1 VLLRSLS
8 VENFRGIARADL
20 TFDATTVF
28 IGENDCGKS
37 SLLEALAIALGVG
50 SDGHQFAFQPF
61 HARRDSEGLLH
72 PLARISLLFREEAVG
87 QWNAGMPR
95 DHLSWPR
102 RGATLRTLRFE
113 VRAHW
118 DTLRAEPEVTWT
130 FATAEGYPE
139 RIDDLELLLWLRRV
153 SPVIWLR
160 GGVLT
165 TSTVHRTPDETQDL
179 ATHERIALVDE
190 TYRSIV
196 EGTGSD
202 SPAELEKAFDAARA
216 LLIQAHVQFEPAA
229 GLLGPALQELTG
241 RNRVRNHQAAGP
253 PHLHGGA
260 AQKLGLLLLVGAVL
274 RTGQLGL
281 AEGAEPIIIVEDPEA
296 HLHPMTLASV
306 SGILEQIPSQKI
318 VSTHSGTLLSAT
330 PLASI
335 RRLTRGDGEVKE
347 WSIRQGDL
355 SRDELRRW
363 GYHIRSRRASAMFAR
378 CWLLVE
384 GETEFW
390 ILPELARI
398 CGYDLAVEG
407 VSCVEFAQ
415 SGLTP
420 LIKVAQQLGIEWHLL
435 ADGDEAGHH
444 YSSMAQPFLGDM
456 EPELRI
462 TRLAE
467 LDIEHCFWHH
477 GFADVYRR
485 IAFPKARGIPRVAA
499 KSAITQAIA
508 RSSKPFLAV
517 QALEAVAAAGAEK
530 APPPLR
536 KAIEA
541 AIALSRA
548 R

>member
-1 VLLRSLS
+1 M
-8 VENFRGIARADL
+8 ENFRGIARAAL
-20 TFDATTVF
+20 TFDTTTVF

-50 SDGHQFAFQPF
+50 SDGHQFAFQAF
-61 HARRDSEGLLH
+61 HARRDNEGLLH
-72 PLARISLLFREEAVG
+72 PVARISLLFREETTG
-87 QWNAGMPR
+87 QWNASIPR
-95 DHLSWPR
+95 DRLSWPR
-102 RGATLRTLRFE
+102 RGGALRTLRFE
-113 VRAHW
+113 VRARW
-118 DTLRAEPEVTWT
+118 EDVRAEPAVTWT
-130 FATAEGYPE
+130 FSSALEGAQE
-139 RIDDLELLLWLRRV
+139 RVDDVELLLWLRRV

-165 TSTVHRTPDETQDL
+165 TSTVHRPAGDTPDI

-202 SPAELEKAFDAARA
+202 SAAELEKAFDAARA
-216 LLIQAHVQFEPAA
+216 LLIQAHVQFEPGA

-281 AEGAEPIIIVEDPEA
+281 AEGAEPIIVIEDPEA

-318 VSTHSGTLLSAT
+318 VSTHSGTLLSAS
-330 PLASI
+330 PLSSI

-355 SRDELRRW
+355 TREELRRW

-398 CGYDLAVEG
+398 CGYDLAIEG

-435 ADGDEAGHH
+435 ADGDEAGRH
-444 YSSMAQPFLGDM
+444 YSHMAQPFLGDM

-462 TRLAE
+462 TLLAE
-467 LDIEHCFWHH
+467 PDIEHCFWHH

-485 IAFPKARGIPRVAA
+485 IAFPKARGIPRVPA
-499 KSAITQAIA
+499 KSAIMQAIA

-517 QALEAVAAAGAEK
+517 QALEAVAAAGAER
-530 APPPLR
+530 APEPLR

-541 AIALSRA
+541 AIALARA

>member
-1 VLLRSLS
+1 MQLRSLV
-8 VENFRGIARADL
+8 VENFRGIARAAL
-20 TFDATTVF
+20 TFDLTTLF
-28 IGENDCGKS
+28 IGENDSGKS
-37 SLLEALAIALGVG
+37 SLLEALALALGVG
-50 SDGHQFAFQPF
+50 SDGHPFAFQSH
-61 HARRDSEGLLH
+61 HARRNGDGT
-72 PLARISLLFREEAVG
+72 PPVARIELLFREESTG
-87 QWNAGMPR
+87 QWSEVPKQL
-95 DHLSWPR
+95 HLWPQR
-102 RGATLRTLRFE
+102 RGNALRVLRFE
-113 VRAHW
+113 VKSRWSDPA
-118 DTLRAEPEVTWT
+118 AEPEVTWGFST
-130 FATAEGYPE
+130 EPRGPLQ
-139 RIDDLELLLWLRRV
+139 RHNDLEVLQWLRRV

-165 TSTVHRTPDETQDL
+165 ASPVHHVPDVPAGDL
-179 ATHERIALVDE
+179 MALVDD

-202 SPAELEKAFDAARA
+202 SPLELEKAFDAAKS
-216 LLIQAHVQFEPAA
+216 LLIQAHVQFEQGA
-229 GLLGPALQELTG
+229 GLLGPVLQELTG
-241 RNRVRNHQAAGP
+241 RNRVRNHHVAGP
-253 PHLHGGA
+253 PRLHGGA

-281 AEGAEPIIIVEDPEA
+281 ALGAEPIIVIEDPEA

-318 VSTHSGTLLSAT
+318 VSTHSGTLISAT
-330 PLASI
+330 PISSL
-335 RRLTRGDGEVKE
+335 RRLTRSDGEVRE
-347 WSIRQGDL
+347 WSIAQGQL

-363 GYHIRSRRASAMFAR
+363 GYHIRSRRAAAMFAR

-398 CGYDLAVEG
+398 CGYDLAIEG
-407 VSCVEFAQ
+407 VACVEFAQ

-420 LIKVAQQLGIEWHLL
+420 LIKVAQHFGIEWHLL

-444 YSSMAQPFLGDM
+444 YSYMAQPYVGDV
-456 EPELRI
+456 EHELRI

-467 LDIEHCFWHH
+467 PDIEHCFWQH

-485 IAFPKARGIPRVAA
+485 IAFPKARGVPRVNPRT
-499 KSAITQAIA
+499 AITQAIA

-517 QALEAVAAAGAEK
+517 QALEAVAAAGSDRVPA
-530 APPPLR
+530 PLR

-541 AIALSRA
+541 AIALARA